1 MMEFSFG
8 FSVPEFSK
16 QSNQIIMTATSS
28 CPETIL
34 KRPEG
39 RFIYLDTSRLIKTY
53 PDRNESYL
61 IIEKEGKE
69 NHLLAYDHF
78 ANEMVLKDEVKA
90 VLNSCYPTYGELMQE
105 TMSETMDFETVSFGV
120 RLGLSIYY
128 KFKDAIVHFRRLHTY
143 AFFEKFGTD
152 RKFPLG
158 DPSVP
163 RDHINLG
170 FVFKSYDRNGK
181 SMYSYDG
188 YLFPQEVMEYL
199 VDIHQIIDP
208 KPFST
213 IYKKMLTD
221 AYVINGK
228 SL

>member
-1 MMEFSFG
+1 MMESSFG

-16 QSNQIIMTATSS
+16 QSNQIIMTATRSS
-28 CPETIL
+28 QETIF

-39 RFIYLDTSRLIKTY
+39 RYSYLDTSKLIKTY
-53 PDRNESYL
+53 PDRKESYL

-69 NHLLAYDHF
+69 NHLLAFDHF
-78 ANEMVLKDEVKA
+78 ANEMVLKEEVRA
-90 VLNSCYPTYGELMQE
+90 ILYSCYPLYKDLMRG
-105 TMSETMDFETVSFGV
+105 TMNETMDFEKVSFGV
-120 RLGLSIYY
+120 GLGLSVYH
-128 KFKDAIVHFRRLHTY
+128 KFKNPVVHFRRLHTY
-143 AFFEKFGTD
+143 AYLKKFGSN

-163 RDHINLG
+163 RDHVNLG

-181 SMYSYDG
+181 SMYTYDG
-188 YLFPQEVMEYL
+188 YLFPEEVMEYL

-208 KPFST
+208 KPIPT

-221 AYVINGK
+221 SYVFTGK
-228 SL
+228 PL

>member
-1 MMEFSFG
+1 
-8 FSVPEFSK
+8 
-16 QSNQIIMTATSS
+16 MTATKSVR
-28 CPETIL
+28 ETIL
-34 KRPEG
+34 MRPEG
-39 RFIYLDTSRLIKTY
+39 KFSYLDSSKLIKSY

-61 IIEKEGKE
+61 IIKKEGRE

-78 ANEMVLKDEVKA
+78 TNLMVLKGEVRA
-90 VLNSCYPTYGELMQE
+90 ILDSCYPIYGDLMRG
-105 TMSETMDFETVSFGV
+105 TLNETMDFEKVSFGIG
-120 RLGLSIYY
+120 LGLSIYH
-128 KFKDAIVHFRRLHTY
+128 KFKNPVVHFRRLHTY
-143 AFFEKFGTD
+143 AYLEKFGSN

-158 DPSVP
+158 DPSLP

-188 YLFPQEVMEYL
+188 YLFPEEVMEYL

-208 KPFST
+208 KPFPT

-221 AYVINGK
+221 AYVFRGK
-228 SL
+228 SF

>member
-1 MMEFSFG
+1 MDFLSPNF
-8 FSVPEFSK
+8 
-16 QSNQIIMTATSS
+16 QSNQNQIIMTATKSVR
-28 CPETIL
+28 ETIL
-34 KRPEG
+34 KKPEG
-39 RFIYLDTSRLIKTY
+39 RFSYLDTSRLIKAY

-61 IIEKEGKE
+61 IIEKEDKE

-78 ANEMVLKDEVKA
+78 TNEMVLKDEVKA
-90 VLNSCYPTYGELMQE
+90 VLNSCYPTYKDMMRG
-105 TMSETMDFETVSFGV
+105 TMSEIMDFETVSFGV
-120 RLGLSIYY
+120 GLGLSIYH
-128 KFKDAIVHFRRLHTY
+128 KFKNPVVYFRRLHTY
-143 AFFEKFGTD
+143 AFLEKFGSN

-188 YLFPQEVMEYL
+188 YLFPEEVMEYL

-208 KPFST
+208 KPFPT

-221 AYVINGK
+221 AYVFRGK
-228 SL
+228 SF

>member
-1 MMEFSFG
+1 MESSFG
-8 FSVPEFSK
+8 FSVPEFSI
-16 QSNQIIMTATSS
+16 QSNQIIMTVTNG

-39 RFIYLDTSRLIKTY
+39 RFSYLDTSRLIKTY
-53 PDRNESYL
+53 PDRNESFL
-61 IIEKEGKE
+61 IIDKEGKE
-69 NHLLAYDHF
+69 NHLLAYNHF

-90 VLNSCYPTYGELMQE
+90 VLNSFYPTYGELMRG
-105 TMSETMDFETVSFGV
+105 TMSETMDFEKVSFGIG
-120 RLGLSIYY
+120 LGLSIYH
-128 KFKDAIVHFRRLHTY
+128 KFKNPVVHFRRLHTY
-143 AFFEKFGTD
+143 AYLEKFGSN

-163 RDHINLG
+163 MDHINLG

-188 YLFPQEVMEYL
+188 YLFPEEVMEYL
-199 VDIHQIIDP
+199 VDIHQIIEP
-208 KPFST
+208 KPFPT

-221 AYVINGK
+221 AYVFRGK
-228 SL
+228 SF